1 MSVINHQS
9 GTNVREIASGIY
21 RISTPLP
28 PSAIPGGFTFN
39 QFLVVD
45 DAPLLFH
52 TGPRRMF
59 PLVREAVAHV
69 LGSARKLRYVS
80 FSHVE
85 ADECGSLNE
94 WLAEAPGSEPVC
106 GSIGA
111 MVSVEDL
118 ADRPPV
124 VLADG
129 AELELGQKRVR
140 WFDTPHLPH
149 NWECGYLFEPTTRT
163 LLCGDLFTHTGGSE
177 LPALT
182 EADVLGPAEA
192 TRRAMGGIA
201 LEKHTRALL
210 EKLAGTAP
218 ATLAL
223 MHGSSFAGDGAAQLR
238 GLADALEVAAAA
250 S

>member
-1 MSVINHQS
+1 MSITNSES
-9 GTNVREIASGIY
+9 GTNVCEIAPNIY

-94 WLAEAPGSEPVC
+94 WLAEAPGAEPVC
-106 GSIGA
+106 GNIA
-111 MVSVEDL
+111 ALVSVQDL
-118 ADRPPV
+118 ADRPPIA
-124 VLADG
+124 LADL

-140 WFDTPHLPH
+140 WFDAPHLPH

-192 TRRAMGGIA
+192 TRRAMGGVA

-210 EKLAGTAP
+210 EKLAQSAP
-218 ATLAL
+218 TTLAL
-223 MHGSSFAGDGAAQLR
+223 MHGSSFSGDGAQLLR
-238 GLADALEVAAAA
+238 ALAGVLEVAAAA
-250 S
+250 P